1 MEPLATLAVGAAGC
15 AALAWRHMKDRTR
28 RRVERAAFFDDCL
41 SLLEAPRVTPRGP
54 DFPLL
59 QGRHAGAEVRIE
71 PLVEGVT
78 PRKLPMLLLLVTR
91 VEPLPVGGA
100 FDLMMRALGVEFY
113 SPWNDLPGRLATP
126 EGWPETASLRC
137 QNPAALPPL
146 PLVEQHLELFR
157 GPRGKELLITPR
169 GLRFVLHLADAQRGT
184 FLLLRQATFDLPRL
198 PPDLLSDVLRRS
210 AALAADLKAGTHE
223 HSTRQHAAA

>member
-15 AALAWRHMKDRTR
+15 GALAWRHMKDRTR

-59 QGRHAGAEVRIE
+59 WGRHAGAEVRIE

-91 VEPLPVGGA
+91 VEPLPVRGT

-113 SPWNDLPGRLATP
+113 SPWNDLPGRLPTP
-126 EGWPETASLRC
+126 DGWPEAASLRC
-137 QNPAALPPL
+137 SHPAALPPL
-146 PLVEQHLELFR
+146 PLIERHLEPFR

-169 GLRFVLHLADAQRGT
+169 GLRLVLHLADAQRGS
-184 FLLLRQATFDLPRL
+184 FLLLRQATFDLRRL
-198 PPDLLSDVLRRS
+198 PPEILADALRRT
-210 AALAADLKAGTHE
+210 AALATDLKAEAHE
-223 HSTRQHAAA
+223 PGTRQHAAA